1 MGKFFRPSQSVF
13 FVAFRYLLGRAK
25 EGGRYLRGAAAGI
38 ALSLVPIIVTL
49 IVADGMIRG
58 ISDRYIELGTSHIQV
73 YDFFG
78 MGIDDSIKD
87 EIEKIETVRG
97 VWKERQGLGIILGK
111 QGRTGATIRAVENGF
126 WEDEGSA
133 KYLEVIEGSAVISD
147 KRQVLLGTTLAK
159 EIDAHAGDTVR
170 IMTLRAGE
178 DGKTI
183 PRLSIFTVAGIIFSG
198 YRELDALWCVM
209 DYEAGEEL
217 LSAELYRSFFLVKCG
232 DPYTQADDTSQEI
245 ANLLGPGFGVF
256 TWKELQQSLYKSFES
271 TRQMLLFIMALLVA
285 VAAVNVSSATSMLV
299 IERQR
304 DIGVL
309 KAAGAGPRFI
319 RSVFL
324 ASALLTGITG
334 AALGIALGLL
344 LGCNINGL
352 IRGLEK
358 VLSFIASP
366 WGGSV
371 KILDSEYYLETI
383 PILVNGTMIATIA
396 LFTLLCSCAASFLPS
411 YRAGKSK
418 PLDILRR
425 I

>member
-1 MGKFFRPSQSVF
+1 MARFSRPAQSVF
-13 FVAFRYLLGRAK
+13 FVALRYLLGRAK

-49 IVADGMIRG
+49 IAADGMIRG
-58 ISDRYIELGTSHIQV
+58 ISDRYIELGTGHVQV

-78 MGIDDSIKD
+78 MAMESAVKD
-87 EIEKIETVRG
+87 EIGRLETVRG
-97 VWKERQGLGIILGK
+97 VWRERQGLGIILGK
-111 QGRTGATIRAVENGF
+111 QGRTGATIRAVESDF
-126 WEDEGSA
+126 WRDEGSA
-133 KYLEVIEGSAVISD
+133 RFLEVLEGSAVISGS
-147 KRQVLLGTTLAK
+147 RQVLLGRGLAR
-159 EIDAHAGDTVR
+159 ETGAHAGDTVR
-170 IMTLRAGE
+170 IMTIRAGE
-178 DGKTI
+178 NGNTL
-183 PRLSIFTVAGIIFSG
+183 PRLSIFTVAGIISSG
-198 YRELDALWCVM
+198 YRELDELWCVM
-209 DYEAGEEL
+209 NYEAGEEL
-217 LSAELYRSFFLVKCG
+217 LAPELYRSFFMVKCG
-232 DPYTQADDTSQEI
+232 DPYGKADECSREI
-245 ANLLGPGFGVF
+245 AGLLGPGFGVF

-324 ASALLTGITG
+324 TSALLTGLSG
-334 AALGIALGLL
+334 AALGIALGLI
-344 LGCNINGL
+344 LGCNINGV

-358 VLSFIASP
+358 ALGFAASF

-371 KILDSEYYLETI
+371 KILDAEYYLETI
-383 PILVNGTMIATIA
+383 PILVNVPVIGAIA
-396 LFTLLCSCAASFLPS
+396 LFTLLCSCAASFLPAR
-411 YRAGKSK
+411 RAGKSK